1 MRKRVY
7 FFYNDRNSLRVD
19 HSQNSVGKEIVVKA
33 LASRIVFILALLG
46 IAATTN
52 AATLTIG
59 RVSNEPEKIHRQL
72 KPMLDYMVNK
82 LQDVGITDGAI
93 RIAKDHEEMVT
104 YLKQGKVDWVQKG
117 VFEALIYSRDAGAEI
132 ALRSW
137 REGVPNYYS
146 VIFARKDGSVRSLAD
161 LVGRKIAF
169 QDKGS
174 TSAFFVPSAV
184 LRKAGFEL
192 TELVTPRE
200 KPPVGKI
207 GYVFAG
213 KELTIT
219 TWVHR
224 ELADAGAYH
233 NQNWSKPTDNPEKM
247 KKDLTIIYQ
256 GKPMPR
262 MIELLR
268 KDLDPQIKARIKSIL
283 LRAHEDPAAV
293 EALKAYGP
301 ETAKFDEFKGKI
313 KEELTEAMSLA
324 KYMSHIE

>member
-1 MRKRVY
+1 M
-7 FFYNDRNSLRVD
+7 
-19 HSQNSVGKEIVVKA
+19 VVKT
-33 LASRIVFILALLG
+33 LVSKIVFSLALFG
-46 IAATTN
+46 IVANAI

-59 RVSNEPEKIHRQL
+59 RVSNEPEKTHRQL
-72 KPMLDYMVNK
+72 KPMLDYVVHN

-93 RIAKDHEEMVT
+93 RIAKDQNEMVA

-117 VFEALIYSRDAGAEI
+117 VFEALIYSRDAGADI

-146 VIFARKDGSVRSLAD
+146 VIFARKDGSVRSLKD

-192 TELVTPRE
+192 VELTSPRE
-200 KPPVGKI
+200 KPPDGKI

-213 KELTIT
+213 KELSIT

-233 NQNWSKPTDNPEKM
+233 NQNWSKPTDNPEGM
-247 KKDLTIIYQ
+247 KKDLKIIYQ
-256 GKPMPR
+256 SKPMPR

-268 KDLDPQIKARIKSIL
+268 KDLDPQIKARIKQIL
-283 LRAHEDPAAV
+283 MHAHEDPAAM

-301 ETAKFDEFKGKI
+301 ETAKFDEFKGKT

-324 KYMSHIE
+324 KYMSPIE